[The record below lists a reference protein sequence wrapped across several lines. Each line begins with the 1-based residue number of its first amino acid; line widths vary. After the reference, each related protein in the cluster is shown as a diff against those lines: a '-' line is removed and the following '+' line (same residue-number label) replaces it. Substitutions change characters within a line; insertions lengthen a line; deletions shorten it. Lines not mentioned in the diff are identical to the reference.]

1 MNPTRPLQTAF
12 HRGIQLLERGGL
24 ILITAATVIAG
35 AMELYRMFGARAV
48 TVIYLEMISMVEIY
62 WRMGKLPVRMPLYIA
77 MVGIARHL
85 MADSA
90 YHSPWL
96 LLAGAGAIV
105 LLGVAV
111 LIVRYGHLRC
121 PSPLAPR
128 HNRPHLPPP
137 SPPCTHRIVRSAS

>member
-35 AMELYRMFGARAV
+35 AMELYRMLGARAV
-48 TVIYLEMISMVEIY
+48 TVVDLLLLFIYLEMISMVEIY

-111 LIVRYGHLRC
+111 LIVRYGHLRW
-121 PSPLAPR
+121 PYPESESLDRQA
-128 HNRPHLPPP
+128 
-137 SPPCTHRIVRSAS
+137 

>member
-1 MNPTRPLQTAF
+1 MNPTRPLQTVF

-35 AMELYRMFGARAV
+35 AMELYRMVGARAV
-48 TVIYLEMISMVEIY
+48 TVVDLLLLFIYLEMISMVEIY

-105 LLGVAV
+105 LLGIAV
-111 LIVRYGHLRC
+111 LIVRYGHLRW
-121 PSPLAPR
+121 PYPESESLDRQA
-128 HNRPHLPPP
+128 
-137 SPPCTHRIVRSAS
+137 

>member
-1 MNPTRPLQTAF
+1 MSPTRPLQTAF

-48 TVIYLEMISMVEIY
+48 TVVDLLLLFIYLEMISMVEIY

-111 LIVRYGHLRC
+111 LIVRYGHLRW
-121 PSPLAPR
+121 PYPESESLDRQA
-128 HNRPHLPPP
+128 
-137 SPPCTHRIVRSAS
+137 

>member
-48 TVIYLEMISMVEIY
+48 TVVDLLLLFIYLEMISMVEIY

-111 LIVRYGHLRC
+111 LIVRYGHLRW
-121 PSPLAPR
+121 PYPESESLDRQA
-128 HNRPHLPPP
+128 
-137 SPPCTHRIVRSAS
+137 